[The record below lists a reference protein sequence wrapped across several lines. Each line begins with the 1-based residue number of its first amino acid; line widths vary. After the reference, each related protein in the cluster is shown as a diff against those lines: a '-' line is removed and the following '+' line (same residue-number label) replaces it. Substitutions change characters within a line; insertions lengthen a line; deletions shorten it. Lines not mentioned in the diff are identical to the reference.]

1 MKTYKL
7 YDVPRNSYVRVLQ
20 QEDEYGIR
28 EDVRVPPA
36 AHAVEKGELIYFSH
50 IDGMY
55 SLCQKVDEDTKERGE
70 ICHLAAWTEVEIV
83 ELEDIFTFEQI
94 RGLIGRSGYGKDG
107 KGEYRE
113 ALLKDMNDNWVK
125 ASIDFVDPTHP
136 HRVYYINELAYRKI
150 NGISIP
156 DPEENN

>member
-7 YDVPRNSYVRVLQ
+7 YDVERNSYVRVIP

-28 EDVRVPPA
+28 ESVKVPPA
-36 AHAVEKGELIYFSH
+36 APQIKKGELIYFSH

-55 SLCQKVDEDTKERGE
+55 SLCQKVNEETMEHGE
-70 ICHLAAWTEVEIV
+70 ICHIAAWTEVEIV
-83 ELEDIFTFEQI
+83 ELDDLFNFEQI
-94 RGLIGRSGYGKDG
+94 RELIGRAGYGKDG

-113 ALLKDMNDNWVK
+113 AKLKDMNDNWVK

-136 HRVYYINELAYRKI
+136 HRVYYIKELQYRKE
-150 NGISIP
+150 NDISIP
-156 DPEENN
+156 DTEE